1 MRDSLLTCWM
11 ILRLLCPAARSS
23 RLTIFLMLFCM
34 FITILNCTS
43 ACSKAREISFKHSA
57 STFSSMRVALLICWR
72 AREMRPPSSAS
83 TMLACFSYP
92 TLKFLQ
98 QGTLK
103 LPKQKR
109 QKKHTHTQTTQI
121 SKQLPKNKNS
131 STHTLPLYRSLR
143 SV

>member
-1 MRDSLLTCWM
+1 
-11 ILRLLCPAARSS
+11 
-23 RLTIFLMLFCM
+23 
-34 FITILNCTS
+34 
-43 ACSKAREISFKHSA
+43 
-57 STFSSMRVALLICWR
+57 MRVALLICWR